1 MHQLMRLALLVLAC
15 IGLSACARTLKV
27 TYHSDPEGAML
38 YVNESRQLFGYTP
51 VLTNVQPSEAFLR
64 GTACMSIQGSL
75 VRWAS
80 GAEASIS
87 TLNACPQ
94 AGLNQQFVF
103 VRPTGI
109 PGREIDAQF
118 AMALQQQ
125 AAAQEQGTPA
135 ASAATL
141 LQAVLQGYADGVRQN
156 QALRQTLHCTTR
168 MVGNTVYTD
177 CR

>member
-1 MHQLMRLALLVLAC
+1 MRQLRVLAVLVFVQ

-38 YVNESRQLFGYTP
+38 YANEGRQLIGYAP
-51 VLTNVQPSEAFLR
+51 VTLQYKPSEMYLS
-64 GTACMSIQGSL
+64 GQGCMSLQGSL

-80 GAEASIS
+80 GAEASIP
-87 TLNACPQ
+87 TVNACPQ
-94 AGLNQQFVF
+94 VGLNAQFVF

-118 AMALQQQ
+118 ALAVQQQ
-125 AAAQEQGTPA
+125 AIAQQQGTPA
-135 ASAATL
+135 VSAATL

-168 MVGNTVYTD
+168 MVGSTVYTD